1 MADSVPKMDWNS
13 SNQGESFKLFKQ
25 RLELYFQIKKI
36 TGADQVPILL
46 LAVGEEGLQRYNSWT
61 LTVEES
67 ICASTLFGKF
77 MAQLEPAENFRI
89 ARLKLETTIN
99 NPGKVMILST
109 VASYFQ
115 KNVISRRRSGE
126 RLVEQIIAST
136 PISEFQKEL
145 LSQPKEF
152 TIQKALELGRRYEAA
167 AAHITDIQAM
177 QSKPTS
183 QIATINKKGTR
194 CRNCGGDHVK
204 GNCPA
209 RNDQCRACGKMG
221 HWAKLCLTTKFKKGG
236 QSKSK
241 SRQSHSRGAH
251 RSRNN
256 FDSHSNNQP
265 RTNKHIESI
274 QQLPDREDQI
284 AKELES
290 FSFSSIKVSSMH
302 SSETRNQVHANIDIK
317 LNNKPGVHSLNI
329 KVDTGAEGNTL
340 PMRIYRNMYPEH
352 IDHTG
357 KPTPGFLKET
367 NCVLTAYNDEVIK
380 CFGTTTL
387 ESRFQEEWLQTT
399 FFVVDV
405 TGPAILGLNSCR
417 DLHLITL
424 HCAITKEQSNIN
436 SIQDLKQAYPN
447 QFDKI
452 GEFQNE
458 HKLVLDPNVPSHIDP
473 PRKTPIA
480 LRGKIKQELDSMESQ
495 SIIRRIE
502 EPTEWVSSLT
512 YVTKRDGSLRVCLDP
527 KHLNQ
532 ALIRP
537 IHKTPT
543 LEELNHKFSGAKVFS
558 KLDAKAGYW
567 AVKLDTESQKLTT
580 FQTPFGR
587 YCFQRLPFGL
597 TVSQDI
603 FQLEMDRILE
613 RCNGACGI
621 ADDIVIFGKTDKEHD
636 ENLINFMEQAKKHG
650 LALNSNKCVVKT
662 NSISFFGNV
671 YTSQGIH
678 PDPAKVA
685 DIQSMTPPSNKTE
698 LQQFLGMMTY
708 LSSFVKDFSSKTS
721 TLRDLLKAN
730 TEFLWEAHHQSTFN
744 QLKQEIS
751 ASSLLLYYASEE
763 PVYLQCDASL
773 KGLGV
778 ALLQKNEDGFLQ
790 PVAYAS
796 KSLTKQ
802 SKGMPALKGNCFQLF
817 LVVIVFTPTCWPRVS
832 RDHRS

>member
-1 MADSVPKMDWNS
+1 
-13 SNQGESFKLFKQ
+13 
-25 RLELYFQIKKI
+25 
-36 TGADQVPILL
+36 
-46 LAVGEEGLQRYNSWT
+46 
-61 LTVEES
+61 
-67 ICASTLFGKF
+67 
-77 MAQLEPAENFRI
+77 
-89 ARLKLETTIN
+89 
-99 NPGKVMILST
+99 
-109 VASYFQ
+109 
-115 KNVISRRRSGE
+115 
-126 RLVEQIIAST
+126 
-136 PISEFQKEL
+136 
-145 LSQPKEF
+145 
-152 TIQKALELGRRYEAA
+152 
-167 AAHITDIQAM
+167 
-177 QSKPTS
+177 
-183 QIATINKKGTR
+183 
-194 CRNCGGDHVK
+194 
-204 GNCPA
+204 
-209 RNDQCRACGKMG
+209 
-221 HWAKLCLTTKFKKGG
+221 
-236 QSKSK
+236 
-241 SRQSHSRGAH
+241 
-251 RSRNN
+251 
-256 FDSHSNNQP
+256 
-265 RTNKHIESI
+265 
-274 QQLPDREDQI
+274 
-284 AKELES
+284 
-290 FSFSSIKVSSMH
+290 MH

-580 FQTPFGR
+580 FQTPFG
-587 YCFQRLPFGL
+587 
-597 TVSQDI
+597 DI
-603 FQLEMDRILE
+603 
-613 RCNGACGI
+613 A
-621 ADDIVIFGKTDKEHD
+621 
-636 ENLINFMEQAKKHG
+636 
-650 LALNSNKCVVKT
+650 SNA
-662 NSISFFGNV
+662 
-671 YTSQGIH
+671 Y
-678 PDPAKVA
+678 
-685 DIQSMTPPSNKTE
+685 PS
-698 LQQFLGMMTY
+698 
-708 LSSFVKDFSSKTS
+708 V
-721 TLRDLLKAN
+721 
-730 TEFLWEAHHQSTFN
+730 
-744 QLKQEIS
+744 
-751 ASSLLLYYASEE
+751 
-763 PVYLQCDASL
+763 
-773 KGLGV
+773 
-778 ALLQKNEDGFLQ
+778 
-790 PVAYAS
+790 
-796 KSLTKQ
+796 
-802 SKGMPALKGNCFQLF
+802 
-817 LVVIVFTPTCWPRVS
+817 
-832 RDHRS
+832 

>member
-61 LTVEES
+61 LTAEES

-89 ARLKLETTIN
+89 ARLKLRN
-99 NPGKVMILST
+99 YYQQPGEKLDDFVNRCKLLSKKCDFT
-109 VASYFQ
+109 KEEVD
-115 KNVISRRRSGE
+115 E

-177 QSKPTS
+177 KSKPTS

-209 RNDQCRACGKMG
+209 RNDHAEHAERWAIGPSYASQQSLKKVGNRNQSQDSLIPEG
-221 HWAKLCLTTKFKKGG
+221 HTEVVTTLTPTVIT
-236 QSKSK
+236 
-241 SRQSHSRGAH
+241 SHV
-251 RSRNN
+251 
-256 FDSHSNNQP
+256 Q
-265 RTNKHIESI
+265 TNISSPS

-290 FSFSSIKVSSMH
+290 FSFSSIKVK
-302 SSETRNQVHANIDIK
+302 TN
-317 LNNKPGVHSLNI
+317 
-329 KVDTGAEGNTL
+329 TGFSKGA
-340 PMRIYRNMYPEH
+340 
-352 IDHTG
+352 
-357 KPTPGFLKET
+357 

-532 ALIRP
+532 SA
-537 IHKTPT
+537 HKTYPQ
-543 LEELNHKFSGAKVFS
+543 
-558 KLDAKAGYW
+558 
-567 AVKLDTESQKLTT
+567 DT
-580 FQTPFGR
+580 
-587 YCFQRLPFGL
+587 
-597 TVSQDI
+597 
-603 FQLEMDRILE
+603 
-613 RCNGACGI
+613 NA
-621 ADDIVIFGKTDKEHD
+621 
-636 ENLINFMEQAKKHG
+636 
-650 LALNSNKCVVKT
+650 
-662 NSISFFGNV
+662 
-671 YTSQGIH
+671 
-678 PDPAKVA
+678 
-685 DIQSMTPPSNKTE
+685 
-698 LQQFLGMMTY
+698 
-708 LSSFVKDFSSKTS
+708 
-721 TLRDLLKAN
+721 
-730 TEFLWEAHHQSTFN
+730 
-744 QLKQEIS
+744 
-751 ASSLLLYYASEE
+751 
-763 PVYLQCDASL
+763 
-773 KGLGV
+773 
-778 ALLQKNEDGFLQ
+778 
-790 PVAYAS
+790 
-796 KSLTKQ
+796 
-802 SKGMPALKGNCFQLF
+802 
-817 LVVIVFTPTCWPRVS
+817 
-832 RDHRS
+832 